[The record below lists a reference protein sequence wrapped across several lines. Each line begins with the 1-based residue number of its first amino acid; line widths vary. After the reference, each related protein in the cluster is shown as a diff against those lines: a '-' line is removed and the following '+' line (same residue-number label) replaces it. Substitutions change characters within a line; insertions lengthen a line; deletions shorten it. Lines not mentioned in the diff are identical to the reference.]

1 MIRSCVL
8 AFAGIGVAAAAW
20 AFSAG
25 DAAKGREIAL
35 ELCAGCHGVP
45 DGGAVAADAAPA
57 FLAIA
62 GGDAE
67 TVKTALKQPH
77 WSGGR
82 LSRGDAAHVIAF
94 VDALRME

>member
-8 AFAGIGVAAAAW
+8 AVVATGVAAAAW

-45 DGGAVAADAAPA
+45 DGAAVAGAPA
-57 FLAIA
+57 FVAIA

-67 TVKTALKQPH
+67 TVKTALKRPH

>member
-1 MIRSCVL
+1 MIRSCML
-8 AFAGIGVAAAAW
+8 AVVGVGVAAAAW

-45 DGGAVAADAAPA
+45 DGGAAVAAAPA

-62 GGDAE
+62 GTDAE
-67 TVKTALKQPH
+67 TVKTALKRPH
-77 WSGGR
+77 WDGGR

>member
-8 AFAGIGVAAAAW
+8 AAAGVGVAAAAW

-35 ELCAGCHGVP
+35 ELCAGCHGLP
-45 DGGAVAADAAPA
+45 DGGAVAEAPA

-67 TVKTALKQPH
+67 TVKTALKRPH

-94 VDALRME
+94 VDTLRSE

>member
-1 MIRSCVL
+1 MIRSCML
-8 AFAGIGVAAAAW
+8 AVVGVGVTAAAW

-45 DGGAVAADAAPA
+45 DGGTAVAAATA

-62 GGDAE
+62 GTDAE

-77 WSGGR
+77 WDGGR